1 MCDVLGPVFN
11 ASHGT
16 PSSLPFLM
24 FSEVLGTIAI
34 YVGWRGKTP
43 PSRGSSRESRAAAI
57 LVFSAVGGTFL
68 WTSFAGLH
76 RRDFGDGI
84 AVVTLLV
91 TVAVLATLDFLHR
104 RELRGSA
111 SWPTAQATVESA
123 DVREVRTRHSHYFR
137 AELAYSYKINGSY
150 YSGRFTRD
158 FADESQAWDYA
169 KRARAKT
176 VGVRFHPKK
185 FEPSRLANED
195 AFAV

>member
-1 MCDVLGPVFN
+1 MLGPVFN

-16 PSSLPFLM
+16 PSGVPFLI

-43 PSRGSSRESRAAAI
+43 PSRVSSGQSRAAAI
-57 LVFSAVGGTFL
+57 FVFSAVGGTFL

-84 AVVTLLV
+84 AVATFLLTVGVLVTL
-91 TVAVLATLDFLHR
+91 
-104 RELRGSA
+104 ELTQWHKFHGSG
-111 SWPTAQATVESA
+111 SWPIAQATVESA
-123 DVREVRTRHSHYFR
+123 EVREVRTRHSHYYR
-137 AELAYSYKINGSY
+137 AELAYSYAIGGSY
-150 YSGRFTRD
+150 YSGRFTKD

-185 FEPSRLANED
+185 FEPSRLVNED